1 MSAQPI
7 NVDDEDP
14 GTGRRLPFRQS
25 LLAIFGLCF
34 VTILVGLDQS
44 IVSTAMPTIAA
55 ELNSFDL
62 YAWVGTSYLLASVIT
77 VPIFGRLGDFYGRKP
92 FVIASIIIFT
102 TASILSGMADSM
114 MYLILSRALQGIG
127 GGMLVGTAFACIPDL
142 FPVAAIRLKWQVF
155 LSSSYGIASVV
166 GPSLGGFLTEYYG
179 WRSIF
184 FVNVP
189 ISLLGLW
196 FVWQYL
202 PLIRYEHKQTI
213 RLDWIGAVL
222 ITLALGSLQ
231 LFVEMLGR
239 HGMGWEV
246 AMLGLVFVLFTVI
259 LIKWESY
266 CPYAL
271 IPLELFRV
279 KSLNVLF
286 LLSLLLGFTLFS
298 LLFYIPLFLQGGFGL
313 SPNEAGILITPLVVC
328 VTVGSIISGRVVTRL
343 SRPNHILY
351 VGFIL
356 VLICIL
362 GTIFSN
368 RGGSSYVFMA
378 YMVLGGVG
386 LGMIMPNLTIF
397 SQEVAGKSNLGIAT
411 ALVQSIRMI
420 GGMLGIAIV
429 GSLIN
434 YLYATGMTRQ
444 LSGNIPNDSFPD
456 LYDPQLLVNPP
467 QQLALQEQARQMGMG
482 DIQSW
487 IDVGRETLTV
497 SIHSGF
503 WIVFALTLLA
513 AVWVYR
519 LPLIDLKGKKTVQKK
534 GGK

>member
-7 NVDDEDP
+7 HIDDEDS

-25 LLAIFGLCF
+25 LLATLGLCF

-44 IVSTAMPTIAA
+44 IVGTAMPTIAA

-114 MYLILSRALQGIG
+114 LQLILSRGLQGVG

-142 FPVAAIRLKWQVF
+142 FPSAAVRLKWQVF
-155 LSSSYGIASVV
+155 LSSAYGIASVV

-196 FVWQYL
+196 SIWQYL
-202 PLIRYEHKQTI
+202 PLIRYPHKQVI
-213 RLDWIGAVL
+213 RLDWVGAVL
-222 ITLALGSLQ
+222 ITLVLGSLQ
-231 LFVEMLGR
+231 FFVEFLGR
-239 HGMGWEV
+239 YGMSWNV
-246 AMLGLVFVLFTVI
+246 VMLGLVFILFT
-259 LIKWESY
+259 LLLFKWEAH

-271 IPLELFRV
+271 IPLELFRI
-279 KSLNVLF
+279 KSMNVLF

-298 LLFYIPLFLQGGFGL
+298 LLFYIPLFLQGGFAL

-328 VTVGSIISGRVVTRL
+328 VTVGSILSGKVVTSL
-343 SRPNHILY
+343 KCPNHILY
-351 VGFIL
+351 AGFVL
-356 VLICIL
+356 VLVCIL

-368 RGGSSYVFMA
+368 REGSSYVFMA

-420 GGMLGIAIV
+420 GGMLGIAVV
-429 GSLIN
+429 GSLVN
-434 YLYATGMTRQ
+434 YLYATGMVRQ
-444 LSGNIPNDSFPD
+444 IGDKIPPDSLQGLFD
-456 LYDPQLLVNPP
+456 AQVLVNPV
-467 QQLALQEQARQMGMG
+467 QQAALQAQAQQIGVG
-482 DIQSW
+482 DIQFW
-487 IDVGRETLTV
+487 IDAGRETLV
-497 SIHSGF
+497 AAIHSGF

-513 AVWVYR
+513 TVWVYR
-519 LPLIDLKGKKTVQKK
+519 LPLIDLKDKKTDKQK
-534 GGK
+534 GV

>member
-7 NVDDEDP
+7 NVDDEDSN
-14 GTGRRLPFRQS
+14 TGRRLPFGQS
-25 LLAIFGLCF
+25 LLAILGLCF

-62 YAWVGTSYLLASVIT
+62 YAWVGTAYLMASVIT

-102 TASILSGMADSM
+102 AASILSGMADSM
-114 MYLILSRALQGIG
+114 MHLILARALQGVG

-142 FPVAAIRLKWQVF
+142 FPIAAVRLKWQIF

-166 GPSLGGFLTEYYG
+166 GPSLGGYLTEYYG

-196 FVWQYL
+196 FIWQYL
-202 PLIRYEHKQTI
+202 PLIRYQHGKAI
-213 RLDWIGAVL
+213 RLDWIGAIL
-222 ITLALGSLQ
+222 LALALGSLQ
-231 LFVEMLGR
+231 LFVELLGR
-239 HGMGWEV
+239 LGMGWEV
-246 AMLGLVFVLFTVI
+246 ATLGLVFVLFTVV
-259 LIKWESY
+259 LFKWEAY

-271 IPLELFRV
+271 IPLELFRI

-351 VGFIL
+351 AGFVL
-356 VLICIL
+356 VLVCIL
-362 GTIFSN
+362 GTIFSH
-368 RGGSSYVFMA
+368 RGGSENVFMA
-378 YMVLGGVG
+378 YMVAGGVG

-397 SQEVAGKSNLGIAT
+397 SQEVAGKSHLGIAT

-429 GSLIN
+429 GSVIN
-434 YLYATGMTRQ
+434 YLYAAGMTGQ
-444 LSGNIPNDSFPD
+444 LSGKIPKDSFQA
-456 LYDPQLLVNPP
+456 LYDPQLLVNPAE
-467 QQLALQEQARQMGMG
+467 QSALQEQALQNGLG
-482 DIQSW
+482 DIQPW
-487 IDVGRETLTV
+487 IDAGRETLTV
-497 SIHSGF
+497 AIHSGF

-513 AVWVYR
+513 TVWVYR
-519 LPLIDLKGKKTVQKK
+519 LPLIDLQGKKNAKKK
-534 GGK
+534 GV

>member
-7 NVDDEDP
+7 NVDDEDS

-25 LLAIFGLCF
+25 LLAILGLCF

-44 IVSTAMPTIAA
+44 IVGTAMPTIAA

-92 FVIASIIIFT
+92 FVIASIVIFT
-102 TASILSGMADSM
+102 TASILSGLADNM
-114 MYLILSRALQGIG
+114 LHLILSRALQGVG

-142 FPVAAIRLKWQVF
+142 FPVAAVRLKWQVF

-202 PLIRYEHKQTI
+202 PLIRYQHKQAI

-231 LFVEMLGR
+231 LFVELLGR
-239 HGMGWEV
+239 YGMGWEV
-246 AMLGLVFVLFTVI
+246 VTLGLLFVLFTLF
-259 LIKWESY
+259 LIKWEAH

-271 IPLELFRV
+271 IPLELFRL

-298 LLFYIPLFLQGGFGL
+298 LLFYIPLFLQGGFAL
-313 SPNEAGILITPLVVC
+313 SPNEAGMLITPLVVC
-328 VTVGSIISGRVVTRL
+328 VTVGSILSGRIVTRL

-351 VGFIL
+351 VGFVL
-356 VLICIL
+356 VLACIL

-368 RGGSSYVFMA
+368 RGGSSSGFVV
-378 YMVLGGVG
+378 YMVAGGVG

-411 ALVQSIRMI
+411 ALVQSVRMI

-429 GSLIN
+429 GSLVN
-434 YLYATGMTRQ
+434 YFYATGMTRQ
-444 LSGNIPNDSFPD
+444 TSGQISGESFPA
-456 LYDPQLLVNPP
+456 LYDPQLLVNPA
-467 QQLALQEQARQMGMG
+467 QQADLQAQVHQSGGG
-482 DIQSW
+482 DIQVW
-487 IDVGRETLTV
+487 IEAGRDTLIAA
-497 SIHSGF
+497 IHSGF

-513 AVWVYR
+513 TVWVYR
-519 LPLIDLKGKKTVQKK
+519 LPLIDLKGNTTDKQEGV
-534 GGK
+534 

>member
-7 NVDDEDP
+7 NVDDEDS

-25 LLAIFGLCF
+25 LLAILGLCF

-44 IVSTAMPTIAA
+44 IVGTAMPTIAA

-114 MYLILSRALQGIG
+114 LHLILSRALQGVG

-142 FPVAAIRLKWQVF
+142 FPVAAVRLKWQVF

-202 PLIRYEHKQTI
+202 PLIRYQHKQVI
-213 RLDWIGAVL
+213 RLDWVGAVL
-222 ITLALGSLQ
+222 ITLALCSLQ
-231 LFVEMLGR
+231 LFVEFLGR
-239 HGMGWEV
+239 HGMGWNV
-246 AMLGLVFVLFTVI
+246 AVLGLVFVLFTLI
-259 LIKWESY
+259 LFKWESH

-271 IPLELFRV
+271 IPLELFRI

-328 VTVGSIISGRVVTRL
+328 VTVGSILSGRVVTRL
-343 SRPNHILY
+343 KRPNHILY
-351 VGFIL
+351 VGFVL
-356 VLICIL
+356 VLLCIL
-362 GTIFSN
+362 GTIFSS
-368 RGGSSYVFMA
+368 RGGSSYVFMV
-378 YMVLGGVG
+378 YMVAGGVG

-429 GSLIN
+429 GSLVN
-434 YLYATGMTRQ
+434 YLYAAGMTRQ
-444 LSGNIPNDSFPD
+444 TSGKIPPNSLQD
-456 LYDPQLLVNPP
+456 LFDAQVLVNPV
-467 QQLALQEQARQMGMG
+467 QQAALQAQAQQIGIG
-482 DIQSW
+482 DIQFW
-487 IDVGRETLTV
+487 IDTGRETLIA

-513 AVWVYR
+513 TVWVYR
-519 LPLIDLKGKKTVQKK
+519 LPLIDLKGKKTDKQK
-534 GGK
+534 GV